1 MSMGNITNYFK
12 EVAQETQKVTWPS
25 KDQTIEKTLL
35 VLTVAIVVGLYV
47 GTLDFVFSKII
58 TVIL

>member
-12 EVAQETQKVTWPS
+12 EVTQEVQKVSWPS
-25 KDQTIEKTLL
+25 KEQTIEKTLL
-35 VLTVAIVVGLYV
+35 VLTVTVVVGLYV

-58 TVIL
+58 TAIL